1 MPWQVLNIES
11 LDRKTRPFPGLRKT
25 IARRSLSGNDPRMF
39 TGLVEEMGECQ
50 WLRRTTE
57 STQLTVSAPY
67 IEKRIR
73 TGDSVAINGC
83 CLTVTS
89 HKKELISFDL
99 LDETLKCTNLKSVR
113 PGTKINLERALA
125 ADGRLGGHFV
135 QGHVDTTTVLR
146 AATPKGGDL
155 RLDFEM
161 PTAYARY
168 IAYKCSVAINGVSLT
183 VAEVGTDTFTIWI
196 IPHTRKVTNLGR
208 LEAGDEVNL
217 ECDILAKYTERILA
231 AK

>member
-1 MPWQVLNIES
+1 MIL
-11 LDRKTRPFPGLRKT
+11 
-25 IARRSLSGNDPRMF
+25 RMF
-39 TGLVEEMGECQ
+39 TGLVEELGECQ
-50 WLRRTTE
+50 WLRRTTK
-57 STQLTVSAPY
+57 STQLTVAAPH

-89 HKKELISFDL
+89 HSKGNISFDL
-99 LDETLKCTNLKSVR
+99 LEETLKCTNLKSVR
-113 PGTKINLERALA
+113 PGNQINLERALA

-135 QGHVDTTTVLR
+135 QGHVDATTVLR

-161 PTAYARY
+161 PAEYARY
-168 IAYKCSVAINGVSLT
+168 IAYKGSVAINGVSLT

-196 IPHTRKVTNLGR
+196 IPHTRKATNLGS
-208 LEAGDEVNL
+208 LSAGDEVNL
-217 ECDILAKYTERILA
+217 ECDIIAKYTERILA

>member
-1 MPWQVLNIES
+1 
-11 LDRKTRPFPGLRKT
+11 
-25 IARRSLSGNDPRMF
+25 MF
-39 TGLVEEMGECQ
+39 TGLVEELGECQ
-50 WLRRTTE
+50 WLRRTTK
-57 STQLTVSAPY
+57 STQLAVLAPH

-83 CLTVTS
+83 CLTVTA
-89 HKKELISFDL
+89 HNKGQIAFDL

-113 PGTKINLERALA
+113 PGSKINLERALA

-135 QGHVDTTTVLR
+135 QGHVDTTTALR

-161 PTAYARY
+161 PAEFARY
-168 IAYKCSVAINGVSLT
+168 IAHKGSVAINGVSLT
-183 VAEVGTDTFTIWI
+183 VAEVGADTFTIWI
-196 IPHTRKVTNLGR
+196 IPHTRKATNLGK

-217 ECDILAKYTERILA
+217 ECDILAKYTERVLA
-231 AK
+231 AR

>member
-1 MPWQVLNIES
+1 
-11 LDRKTRPFPGLRKT
+11 
-25 IARRSLSGNDPRMF
+25 MF
-39 TGLVEEMGECQ
+39 TGLVEELGECQ
-50 WLRRTTE
+50 WLRRTAET
-57 STQLTVSAPY
+57 TQLAVAAPH

-73 TGDSVAINGC
+73 TGDSVAVNGC

-89 HKKELISFDL
+89 HSKGRISFDL
-99 LDETLKCTNLKSVR
+99 LEETLKCTNLKSVR
-113 PGTKINLERALA
+113 PESPINLERALA

-135 QGHVDTTTVLR
+135 QGHVDTTTRLR
-146 AATPKGGDL
+146 AATPKAGDL

-161 PTAYARY
+161 PAAFARY
-168 IAYKCSVAINGVSLT
+168 IAYKGSVAINGVSLT

-196 IPHTRKVTNLGR
+196 IPHTRKATNLGH
-208 LEAGDEVNL
+208 LQAGDEVNL